1 MTLAVVRALRDVRA
15 PATEEELADFELDV
29 LSEFVLARLSAGL
42 ADSTIR
48 GDVSHLQ
55 LVRDWFDRPLWEMEP
70 KDADRYFGTV
80 LRNAS
85 AATRAARAQVLV
97 TYFEFLE
104 LRHKVELHELTG
116 RVVECPIDEMNRPRM
131 SVATQIRIP
140 PTEAEIEQLFAG
152 WREELAS
159 CRKFAPAARNY
170 AVSRLSADVGL
181 RINEARMLDLE
192 DVRWELG
199 RFGKLN
205 VRHGKGSR
213 RKGPKQRLVPL
224 INGADSVLTWFV
236 QDVWSQFEADHSLPG
251 APLFP
256 SERRQI
262 DGPGARAG
270 TDVVRRALAAA
281 VDRHLPSW
289 TGKLTPHVLRHY
301 CASQLYRAGVDIL
314 AIQELLGH
322 SWISTT
328 MRYIHV
334 HGTRIEDAIVRGQ
347 QRAAQRWE
355 GLIR

>member
-1 MTLAVVRALRDVRA
+1 
-15 PATEEELADFELDV
+15 
-29 LSEFVLARLSAGL
+29 
-42 ADSTIR
+42 
-48 GDVSHLQ
+48 
-55 LVRDWFDRPLWEMEP
+55 MEP
-70 KDADRYFGTV
+70 RDADRYFGTV
-80 LRNAS
+80 LRKVS
-85 AATRAARAQVLV
+85 SSTRAARAQTLV

-104 LRHKVELHELTG
+104 LRHAVELHELTG
-116 RVVECPIDEMNRPRM
+116 RLVECPIDEMNRPRM
-131 SVATQIRIP
+131 SVDAQLRIP
-140 PTEAEIEQLFAG
+140 PTEAELEQLFSG
-152 WREELAS
+152 WREELAT

-170 AVSRLSADVGL
+170 MVARLSADVGL
-181 RINEARMLDLE
+181 RINEACKLDLD

-224 INGADSVLTWFV
+224 INGADRALTWFIE
-236 QDVWSQFEADHSLPG
+236 DVWSQFDADHSLPG

-256 SERRQI
+256 SERRRV
-262 DGPGARAG
+262 DGPGARVS
-270 TDVVRRALAAA
+270 TDAPRRALADA
-281 VDRHLPSW
+281 VTQHLPSW

-301 CASQLYRAGVDIL
+301 CASQLYQVGADIV

-328 MRYIHV
+328 MRYVHV
-334 HGTRIEDAIVRGQ
+334 HGTRVGDAVMRGQ